1 MTGGLLQ
8 LATVGKEDNVLINNP
23 DLFHFETTYLKHTN
37 FSIDQNSKNYGQKKF
52 DSNIQFNL
60 DKNSDLLK
68 SFYFKVD
75 IPYSQIE
82 KKYKTTNYVFKR
94 DESDKIYLN
103 ILNSKSFIFN
113 ISNDKFL
120 VFPEYLMNVVSTNDS
135 QNSDIINT
143 ELLGNFLIDISN
155 DDYSK
160 FYDHTS
166 QVLNYSKKTDDHN
179 PIIKYLTNRES
190 LWFNIFF
197 NESKKNQLNVNLMDL
212 KNFYRWISDKIENKL
227 LYDYHYYNNINNNY
241 KFYQHNFLNSNNKL
255 INDVY
260 KYTIIKNN
268 NFKLDNFYLDDNLDI
283 DRAITYINE
292 NKINNTDISSSSDQN
307 ILYQSVIFPG
317 SFLYFI
323 LKLRYDSSYTN
334 HFSFYHKY
342 IISTEN
348 ENSVRGLGDGV
359 YSDLNWNNYFNK
371 FIQESFNNKTKD
383 EVNINQMKFFNEEKH
398 KILTNIE
405 NLWNTLS
412 IKNSNNDFNIK
423 NIFTII
429 YTVAFRWKNYT
440 SYETINWNDYLNQP
454 GQIGYF
460 KNVDDNNNNYSTLT
474 LSDIFTNYGSDLDFS
489 LIYVHFI
496 YVVTKEF
503 DKIGLFESLPSINKK
518 NIQFLYWC
526 RNKISNMMFI
536 RYKRIISKSLSP
548 SFSSISDSTELINFY
563 YSYVPNQSI
572 TLEEIK
578 NYIYQIFYN
587 NSFIAMTGSKSHSYN
602 EMLTISKLD
611 QITITEPNLLTLSN
625 IKSNFTIDVLQND
638 FKQIL
643 IDGIVYIEL
652 LNNDYL
658 FPNEFFEL
666 KVYYNNFYYDVIKN
680 FIYNGNLCFLLN
692 INITGPFQIEV
703 NLQMP
708 INKYF
713 FNYNTLSV
721 GRNNIEFNLDKS
733 FYSSVYI
740 DPDLY
745 NFSFQILSSA
755 FYSQIKFVS
764 SEVVD
769 SNFRYR
775 FVLDENSQ
783 FNSDLFGAAVN
794 NYEIN
799 LNDITNYNLIEI
811 ITTIYNDI
819 VSLALKDNSGNLS
832 LGSSETF
839 SIVYGLKRYQ
849 INLSSTDL
857 PNIFVIDNLD
867 PTHELLS
874 LDKDSYY
881 LEKQTKILSENFF
894 NLDASSISIRNV
906 DVSDNNQ
913 FIINFDPSIIEQSTD
928 TSGAVSIN
936 NQIFHTK
943 FNFID
948 SSSMILDNSEL
959 INTTYSLSD
968 LSSAL
973 YYKNFT
979 VEFDSSVDIKFPSN
993 YQWSV
998 IKSLTD
1004 NSQNVGVIPI
1014 NDNSESNFDSTRNAF
1029 KYKLITNNDPSFKII
1044 NSSESDFIINGNLK
1058 LSNDITL
1065 YTLDNSSISTDV
1077 DIKEML
1083 DINQIS
1089 FDFEKFS
1096 YFIGIT
1102 YSDNYKGSK
1111 KYVKKMLLPPKTAQS
1126 SESNF
1131 DDNYYNENNL
1141 YLKINTKSTS
1151 YNTPGYELPDFKSV
1165 FDTDFITNI
1174 ELIKNNN
1181 LYYIDDFI
1189 VQIVTIGEFDYVQF
1203 QISKNMINYKKYIS
1217 TNNSFSVYESIGE
1230 NNNMDTDETFNKLIT
1245 TYPLHYPSVMGD
1257 YVKFKILGKYSPPLG
1272 QRNIDIKIKIK
1283 IYINNN
1289 LPNLIDY
1296 TSFYLNPAIN
1306 RVSDLMDYFTQTPMI
1321 IFTDTASTKKGN
1333 IILHNFP
1340 IDINKVSRINYIKLD
1355 DDYLHIIDKIN
1366 SNQII
1371 RYRNNL
1377 ISSSF
1382 DEDIYDSKIYSKKDI
1397 LMELENI
1404 INKTLS
1410 TNNLT
1415 EIINT
1420 MENTDYYINNF
1431 LEEMMNSISNNSFGK
1446 TSKSIY
1452 DNFNNNNIVNLSNS
1466 TKKINI
1472 EKFDGKDYN
1481 LYSKLTLDFYTGYD
1495 IGLLYQVL
1503 YGSGKQLFLT
1513 NYKSMNNIE
1522 LLNKSMTNILLSY
1535 SENIANQIKNTQNN
1549 ITWLSLS
1556 DKKLDQ
1562 SFNSFTDYQN
1572 EINNYLYN
1580 SSNNYE
1586 YQLEQNNDFESY
1598 RNIINSDT
1606 NFSFYD
1612 NSNNTLKFTQDTQND
1627 TIPIYGNTINSF
1639 GEIKSDSKNK
1649 LVEDGY
1655 AIQENSIR
1663 SDIINYN
1670 SNNNI
1675 VENQFN
1681 FIGPV
1686 IIQNLLDKP
1695 AIVNDYLDLK
1705 LSNNKNYFFI
1715 DDNQCAYKMNYE
1727 QKINQKDQ
1735 KFYINSSFGELKDTS
1750 NLTIDNNEIFIY
1762 DFYHNIPLLDL
1773 SGGPGMNWVLI
1784 DTQIGKIINE
1794 KTDTTCIQIL
1804 TKTKLKNTHRSVMIG
1819 WTPDST
1825 DVLENQLINQV
1836 NWNHGPFDLSGVKS
1850 TNHYNY
1856 EIDTLNSDEY
1866 NINYKYFSFNAGIL
1880 DIHNI
1885 SDKLYVKLNIENV
1898 KIVNKDQENIKFTT
1912 KELYAYDNT
1921 NINYIKKPIFCDNG
1935 ILKYYNTSNL
1945 TNINPDTYIYFD
1957 EIICKFKDFFTTSI
1971 SNNKDTSGI
1980 HNIWFYEGNMNE
1992 SLIKTEVIL
2001 DTDNKN
2007 ICFKD
2012 TSEQKILD
2020 NNLLKYS
2027 FFKYQN
2033 EFYKF
2038 DDYTNSNDL
2047 SNNDILQRQID
2058 ILDNKVFERNNEFYS
2073 YRSVFYPGQVNLNV
2087 YLETLNAPRHNDDM
2101 VFYDIKGYN
2110 YLTDLN
2116 KLEYQD
2122 INFIFSNQDPYYD
2135 NLSQEIINP
2144 SFTRP
2149 ITVYRYEG
2157 ETNTTKINILKYQ
2170 IYRNSDSQYNFSSPI
2185 DSLILI
2191 DPSNIADG
2199 LSDGLKDVLLNDIH
2213 FYIQFES
2220 NLLSHIEKGNI
2231 REHYI
2236 NNMISS
2242 LYFSSLNKNV
2252 DIYAISKDKIKITLR
2267 KNTKIV
2273 PKRYYKQQIK
2283 VEYTKNDTKY
2293 NNDIIFNFLSD
2304 SNNNNKKI
2312 EVAYNFMFQY
2322 EDLKEPLIFEGERSS
2337 SLFLKCIDNS
2347 NNLINFKYAT
2357 NNKFIKYDDLNNNKL
2372 AKPNLDILIE
2382 DTTRFQNKLNFME
2395 LNMADLSSNSE
2406 FLSTKI
2412 RKNETNIN
2420 SHYTTNWTL
2429 LGSCTVYKD
2438 KIYIDN
2444 NVKNYFSLVEN
2455 FIIYLDDEYYYM
2467 EKTDSVDNY
2476 IFYKITG
2483 LNNLQN
2489 DIDFFGRN
2497 ATIFINLK
2505 PYLCYTKKYYLV
2517 SEKKNKLKAEFG
2529 TFKYG
2534 EIIQFKNCLIMILDY
2549 DIQFELYTFK
2559 PLNKF
2564 EGEIIYGNTYYS
2576 LGTLHNYSIKNKLVN
2591 LKDQLHKNLVSKTL
2605 FSVGDIIV
2613 NSHGVKLYNDYM
2625 SKFLSYS
2632 KINFGFENERVSI
2645 VLYFINGL
2653 FYYFDNDLKSGDKLI
2668 KKSGD
2673 ESEGVSYYVYTVK
2686 SILSNIVT
2694 FEFEDLQYLELLK
2707 ANYDDVKFIFY
2718 KPYHPFDKQHTEL
2731 TCNKIKSTRNFDG
2744 IFKNNNDMQM
2754 IENSKID
2761 IKFKNSELSIS
2772 TGNNFSG
2779 FITKNFDLYTFGE
2792 NNKGQL
2798 GVGDLIDKMEPTLVV
2813 DGTDNLKSIS
2823 ISCGYEHTLVLTTN
2837 KNVFSFGENENGQL
2851 GIGSF
2856 NDQMSP
2862 TQIIDSS
2869 SNNINN
2875 VQSISSGFSY
2885 SLILNE
2891 NGTVYSSG
2899 DNTYGQLA
2907 NGNMGNGIK
2916 SNFFDVI
2923 NISTDSSGYN
2933 GNNAIAIANGD
2944 YHTLVLLD
2952 SGKVMASGRNNYGQL
2967 GIGNTIDVSELT
2979 YCQTNSMY
2987 DPTSEFEDN
2996 YVDSI
3001 YAGGNSSALLLN
3013 NGRVLVF
3020 GDNQYGQLGIEIG
3033 GYKSSP
3039 YDIFINNISYQ
3050 ESFLSDYNGRNCNYF
3065 SFSEKSSSMILN
3077 TGKVLNFGNNSNG
3090 QLGLGNLTDIS
3101 GMMLDN
3107 SGYNYNNCILSS
3119 IGNNHSLFLLK
3130 NGNLLTTGL
3139 NLNGSSGLNTNI
3151 ENNLIPK
3158 MIWSDENSLHYLD
3171 KKILIPNKCNFINE
3185 TYEIIKL
3192 DNISSEFSKINKEI
3206 YPYQKIILDDI
3217 TFYRSKE
3224 FYTDSTNN
3232 IQSINST
3239 NSLLTKSD
3247 KLLVKYNNEYYYPL
3261 YIEWTSGK
3269 QIWNPTHIPSSLSYP
3284 ITKPMPIESDTN
3296 FYESEGIST
3305 ILYFDNEEIMK
3316 YDTIPQNIGNYSLLS
3331 SSFSLR
3337 DNSGVNH
3344 YPLFLDRNMIVTKNI
3359 NNINSNVTFDGKI
3372 RDLSG
3377 KKYYTFIEDYCNII
3391 DNLNLDFNS
3400 DILVNGCYFKF
3411 RNIKSDLNFNETNDT
3426 SNSQKFAYF
3435 LFQEQKPKITDIRR
3449 IEENSVVNDITITIP
3464 SKPWSEQMSSK
3475 SQITYSINNHL
3486 ISANKNQ
3493 VDFNYDEMN
3502 TIDTINTIDTS
3513 DNIFCYYTEN
3523 SQELVRKFNMRNINY
3538 QGTSYLRS
3546 DATFNQFFN
3555 DHSNNIQIYRE
3566 NYVPLLIYFSNIG
3579 SEVSNLGF
3587 TKLYYDYKYA
3597 EKPNILTTTEKI
3609 LIEETTSNGNKIIHR
3624 DIINYENGIYKIR
3637 KNLENN
3643 DSTFMINMINPVRIN
3658 NKIIQFIRPII
3669 SKHTK
3674 LPSVI
3679 NYSSNSIQKL
3689 EEYLEVPIK
3698 TTGAP
3703 IKQKD
3708 GWLVEIESKHVILL
3722 SKYSIFIEK
3731 PDNSYGKVITQ
3742 NNNPIFNF
3750 SKNNNGSFKFYLKF
3764 RHLVKSN
3771 ITKVYLKNTN
3781 YFRTLKPKYGSFK
3794 VDNVPTDTSISD
3806 NLNENWNS
3814 NNVKIKI
3821 PINISPGTGGN
3832 YFIIENCSP
3841 DNIFENSSIINQN
3854 LNVINYGI
3862 NSSGKTEVEINNEPI
3877 EYNNTE
3883 NLWNEYNRSIKI
3895 KPINYEP
3902 FPSVKNI
3909 INYASNSKNKL
3920 DEINLQF
3927 LLNRSKPWINWTS
3940 ISFDNNNYYKS
3951 LNQLYNK
3958 EIHIDSSEN
3967 ITYVDNSNTVF
3978 LFEEINNKS
3987 GKFMTILKNLVK
3999 NNFENLNILNEVRDT
4014 EILIYKYLN
4023 QTIDNLNFWKDPIKN
4038 INMFLEFKNNSYRII
4053 NGCLININKE
4063 LNTLYDFNINESF
4076 VTNDNYISRINYL
4089 DQQYDLSFNSTINSL
4104 KITRKKENVIKSIND
4119 LVSSN
4124 NNPISFKE
4132 TNDYQP
4138 YYGTNSEILFRDLS
4152 NIQTEYDNFILRNL
4166 NSDNFNK
4173 EYDILTLEKI
4183 LIETQWEYNYRNI
4196 TKESFSN
4203 FNKDFNDK
4211 LEINYNLEKST
4222 NYSGI
4227 EYDRYGQS
4235 KSFGLESYNKII
4247 SPDLTIDNKIF
4258 NNSNIITKGVS
4269 LNYYNDINQKIDYVL
4284 DSSDIFQYKIMA
4296 NSEFYSKKILFE
4308 PSHKYKIDILDG
4320 KNVFN
4325 DEIINIDNYSVN
4337 SLNFYSKR
4345 DYSDVKNVTTDILDN
4360 INISSVEKIGYYY
4373 KDITIN
4379 TNFPTRNINF
4389 YDETDLIY
4397 KDQITLDNSNIIVDL
4412 ISKQKIN
4419 DTNFLIVKSKVGI
4432 IEQEIIGN
4440 KNYLKLTKHYEE
4452 LREIVELNNVYII
4465 TNMKNR
4471 NNEVTSNISLDLSLD
4486 SILIDQSEGNIY
4498 IDYENTVLTTTLLDQ
4513 NVDYEIFG
4521 YKKLD
4526 IERKKQNLI
4535 VYKMKL
4541 EKELSIP
4548 MYQINKPLPINYKI
4562 NNQDNNIEKIK
4573 LISSNEI
4580 LVYNNDDNIV
4590 DISVKIINGNK
4601 FVFNDN
4607 SQNDPLIIKNNI
4619 YRFDLGNLS
4628 NLNHEFSISQ
4638 YKDTYSNYNIEFFGI
4653 PGNLGAHAIFSPTI
4667 SSFIYPFD
4675 STIQNG
4681 YSANSLYN
4689 NLFVQDISENIFTI
4703 NENNQKKITV
4713 YDNSNIITL
4722 DYSPATSNSDSTLYN
4737 DNNLITIGV
4746 KVININELNKFIF
4759 YNIDNNNIYNYNDS
4773 ISTIEDIKLYKGISY
4788 KFDLSNYSNTGH
4800 PLRFSNSPNNKEI
4813 IDTEITGT
4821 PGEVGSYVIFT
4832 PKSISNYY
4840 VFCSNHGYD
4849 MGSIYNPL
4857 VVQSNL
4863 LNSKLLEHNYKI
4875 DRDDP
4880 LEILEINNSYQQ
4892 FYIEVVSNFKYLVS
4906 SSFNFNLGNNKIE
4919 TKLANQYMINK
4930 LGSSNL
4936 LLQSDIF
4943 IDSFLLENYNF
4954 NIKNTITISNFINNY
4969 NVLTFDINED
4979 LTFENNSYVSYS
4991 IVINSMNYHIP
5002 NNQIS
5007 FIGNNTIIDLNDNI
5021 QSLQSNQIQLDNL
5034 LNVIDLSDTQFTL
5047 EQSFTKKLP
5056 LIDPSLSQ
5064 TMFVSLKEKYLFQD
5078 ENTPQDITIQLLD
5091 LSGEECGNY
5100 VYKFEYLHNNTFETV
5115 KENNPTFYYTKSVN
5129 NSQRNV
5135 NQKIKFLG
5143 IYQNYFYFS
5152 TVELLSLT
5160 INDSYTFFTN
5170 NFTLNTNKIGSLV
5183 SFITR
5188 NYIKASIVDV
5198 SNTSLINVISEKNN
5212 ISDLLNLNNTKLYLN
5227 NIINRLKIKNLS
5239 KNSYE
5244 FPLELDYS
5252 RFTTMS
5258 SSEVTSI
5265 EEINW
5270 DKNLI
5275 YKFFKSVKF
5284 YINDQLID
5292 IHDSDTMKICDDLYI
5307 GNNIE
5312 KKPRLIDDKY
5322 QIFIPIVFWFNLDS
5336 FNYLPL
5342 ISMDQSTLNIKIE
5355 VNKFQDIITNSIDNI
5370 TNELP
5375 TNFNLTL
5382 ITDNI
5387 ILDNVERRKFAEYNH
5402 EYIIERNI
5410 IYSDKYSLKYNGTSS
5425 TTNVNL
5431 QLKGLVKD
5439 IFLIFKSQK
5448 TDKYYIEKEENEYT
5462 RDSVNKEFFELKTL
5476 YNKFVNNNRHFN
5488 NEIQS
5493 TNLNL
5498 FLLLESNLKK
5508 ISNNSNIVNLIR
5520 SDDQLS
5526 NFDIELSLY
5535 LYFGKLKYVDR
5546 TSNITDA
5553 VKHYT
5558 KFSKIKYYFDK
5569 VYKNEIIINKINP
5582 VKKIKYNANGRELF
5596 YSQNSNYYNYVVPYE
5611 KFKKTPDDGI
5621 YPYSFSLNPTERQ
5634 PSGHLNFNVLQDS
5647 SIDIEFDEHTQKE
5660 NIKLKT
5666 IVKEYQILRIISG
5679 MASLSWI

>member
-8 LATVGKEDNVLINNP
+8 LATVGKEDNALINNP
-23 DLFHFETTYLKHTN
+23 DLFHFETTYMKHTN
-37 FSIDQNSKNYGQKKF
+37 FSIDQNSKNYGKKKF
-52 DSNIQFNL
+52 DSSIQFNL

-75 IPYSQIE
+75 IPYSQIA
-82 KKYKTTNYVFKR
+82 KKYKTTNYIFKR

-120 VFPEYLMNVVSTNDS
+120 VFPEYLMNVISANDS
-135 QNSDIINT
+135 QNSEITNT
-143 ELLGNFLIDISN
+143 ELLGNFLIDLSN

-197 NESKKNQLNVNLMDL
+197 NESKKDKLNVNLMDL
-212 KNFYRWISDKIENKL
+212 KNFYRWLSDKIQNKL

-241 KFYQHNFLNSNNKL
+241 KFYQHNFFNSNNKL

-268 NFKLDNFYLDDNLDI
+268 NFKLDNIYLNDDLDI
-283 DRAITYINE
+283 DRAISYINE
-292 NKINNTDISSSSDQN
+292 NDITKTDLSSSIDQN

-317 SFLYFI
+317 SFLYFL

-334 HFSFYHKY
+334 YFSFYHKY

-348 ENSVRGLGDGV
+348 ENSIRGLGEGV
-359 YSDLNWNNYFNK
+359 YSDFTWNSYFNK
-371 FIQESFNNKTKD
+371 YVQESFNNKTKD
-383 EVNINQMKFFNEEKH
+383 EISINQMKFFNEEKN
-398 KILTNIE
+398 KNLTNIE

-429 YTVAFRWKNYT
+429 YTIAFRWKNYT
-440 SYETINWNDYLNQP
+440 SFETINWNDYLEQS

-460 KNVDDNNNNYSTLT
+460 KNVYDNNNNYSTLT
-474 LSDIFTNYGSDLDFS
+474 LSEIFTNYGSDLDFS

-496 YVVTKEF
+496 YVVIKEF
-503 DKIGLFESLPSINKK
+503 DKLGLFEDLPNINKK

-536 RYKRIISKSLSP
+536 RYKRIISKSLKP
-548 SFSSISDSTELINFY
+548 SFSTISDSTELINFY
-563 YSYVPNQSI
+563 YTYVPNQSV

-587 NSFIAMTGSKSHSYN
+587 NSFIAMTGSKSHSSN
-602 EMLTISKLD
+602 EMMIISKLD
-611 QITITEPNLLTLSN
+611 QVAITEPNLLTLSN
-625 IKSNFTIDVLQND
+625 IKSNFTIDIQQDD
-638 FKQIL
+638 FQEIL
-643 IDGIVYIEL
+643 IDGKYYIEL
-652 LNNDYL
+652 INNDYL
-658 FPNEFFEL
+658 FPNEFFEM
-666 KVYYNNFYYDVIKN
+666 KVYYNNFYYDIVKN

-692 INITGPFQIEV
+692 INIVGPFQIEV

-721 GRNNIEFNLDKS
+721 EKNDIEFNIDKS

-740 DPDLY
+740 DPNLY
-745 NFSFQILSSA
+745 NFSFKIISSA
-755 FYSQIKFVS
+755 FNSPIKFIS
-764 SEVVD
+764 SVIINN
-769 SNFRYR
+769 SSRYS
-775 FVLDENSQ
+775 FVLEEDSQ
-783 FNSDLFGAAVN
+783 FNLDLFGSGIS
-794 NYEIN
+794 NYDVN
-799 LNDITNYNLIEI
+799 LNDIT
-811 ITTIYNDI
+811 IYNNIETTTKLYND
-819 VSLALKDNSGNLS
+819 VLSLALQDNSGNIS
-832 LGSSETF
+832 FGDSDTF
-839 SIVYGLKRYQ
+839 SIVYGLKRYP
-849 INLSSTDL
+849 ITLANTES
-857 PNIFVIDNLD
+857 PIVFVINNLG
-867 PTHELLS
+867 PSHELLNFT
-874 LDKDSYY
+874 KGSYY
-881 LEKQTKILSENFF
+881 LEKQTKILSEDNFT
-894 NLDASSISIRNV
+894 LDASSISINNV

-913 FIINFDPSIIEQSTD
+913 FIVHFDPTIIQQTID
-928 TSGAVSIN
+928 TSGVVSIN
-936 NQIFHTK
+936 NQMYQTK

-948 SSSMILDNSEL
+948 NSSMILDNSEL
-959 INTTYSLSD
+959 NSTTYLLSD

-973 YYKNFT
+973 YYKNFI
-979 VEFDSSVDIKFPSN
+979 VQFDSSVDIKYPSN
-993 YQWSV
+993 FQWSV
-998 IKSLTD
+998 IKSLT
-1004 NSQNVGVIPI
+1004 NSSLDVGVIPI
-1014 NDNSESNFDSTRNAF
+1014 NDNSESNFDLTRNAF

-1044 NSSESDFIINGNLK
+1044 NSAESDYVINGDLK
-1058 LSNDITL
+1058 LSKTINL

-1096 YFIGIT
+1096 YFIGVT

-1111 KYVKKMLLPPKTAQS
+1111 KYVKKMLLPPKSTQIS
-1126 SESNF
+1126 DSNF
-1131 DDNYYNENNL
+1131 NENNL

-1165 FDTDFITNI
+1165 FDTDFITRI

-1203 QISKNMINYKKYIS
+1203 QISKNRINYKKYIS
-1217 TNNSFSVYESIGE
+1217 TNNSFAVYELTGE
-1230 NNNMDTDETFNKLIT
+1230 NNYIETDETFNKSIV
-1245 TYPLHYPSVMGD
+1245 TYPLQYPVVIED
-1257 YVKFKILGKYSPPLG
+1257 YVKFKILGNYSPPLDK
-1272 QRNIDIKIKIK
+1272 RNIDIKIKIK

-1289 LPNLIDY
+1289 LPNLLDY
-1296 TSFYLNPAIN
+1296 TSFYLNSATN

-1321 IFTDTASTKKGN
+1321 IFTDNASTKKGN

-1366 SNQII
+1366 SNQLI
-1371 RYRNNL
+1371 RYKNNL

-1382 DEDIYDSKIYSKKDI
+1382 DEDIYDSKIYTKKDI

-1404 INKTLS
+1404 INTTLS
-1410 TNNLT
+1410 TDNIT

-1420 MENTDYYINNF
+1420 MENTDVYINNF
-1431 LEEMMNSISNNSFGK
+1431 LDKMIKSLSNNDFGK

-1452 DNFNNNNIVNLSNS
+1452 ENFKNNNIINLSNS
-1466 TKKINI
+1466 TKKVNI
-1472 EKFDGKDYN
+1472 DKFDGKDYN

-1535 SENIANQIKNTQNN
+1535 SENIGNQIKNTQNN

-1572 EINNYLYN
+1572 EINSYLYN
-1580 SSNNYE
+1580 SSNNYD
-1586 YQLEQNNDFESY
+1586 YQLEQNTEFDSY

-1612 NSNNTLKFTQDTQND
+1612 NSNNILTFTQNS
-1627 TIPIYGNTINSF
+1627 TIPVYGNSVKSF
-1639 GEIKSDSKNK
+1639 GEIMSDSDNK

-1655 AIQENSIR
+1655 AIQENSIK

-1675 VENQFN
+1675 IENQFN

-1686 IIQNLLDKP
+1686 IIKNVLDKP
-1695 AIVNDYLDLK
+1695 TIVNDYLDLK
-1705 LSNNKNYFFI
+1705 LNNNKNYFFI
-1715 DDNQCAYKMNYE
+1715 DDNQCAYRMNYE
-1727 QKINQKDQ
+1727 QKITQKDQ

-1762 DFYHNIPLLDL
+1762 DFYHNIPLSDL
-1773 SGGPGMNWVLI
+1773 SGGPGMEWVLV
-1784 DTQIGKIINE
+1784 DTQLGKIINE
-1794 KTDTTCIQIL
+1794 NTDTSSIQIL

-1825 DVLENQLINQV
+1825 DVLENQLINQI

-1850 TNHYNY
+1850 IKDYNY
-1856 EIDTLNSDEY
+1856 EIDKLNSSGY
-1866 NINYKYFSFNAGIL
+1866 NDSYTYFSFNAGIL

-1885 SDKLYVKLNIENV
+1885 SDRLYVKLNMENV
-1898 KIVNKDQENIKFTT
+1898 KQENLMFTT
-1912 KELYAYDNT
+1912 KELYAYDT
-1921 NINYIKKPIFCDNG
+1921 SNINLIKKPIFCDNG
-1935 ILKYYNTSNL
+1935 TLKYYNTSNL
-1945 TNINPDTYIYFD
+1945 TYINSDTYIYFD
-1957 EIICKFKDFFTTSI
+1957 EVICQFKDFFTTNI
-1971 SNNKDTSGI
+1971 SNNKDSSGI
-1980 HNIWFYEGNMNE
+1980 HNIWFYDGNINE
-1992 SLIKTEVIL
+1992 SFVKTEVIL
-2001 DTDNKN
+2001 DIDNKN

-2027 FFKYQN
+2027 YFKYQD
-2033 EFYKF
+2033 KF
-2038 DDYTNSNDL
+2038 HKFSDYINSNDL
-2047 SNNDILQRQID
+2047 SNTDNLQREIN
-2058 ILDNKVFERNNEFYS
+2058 ILDNRVFERSNEFYS
-2073 YRSVFYPGQVNLNV
+2073 FRSIFYPGQVNLNV
-2087 YLETLNAPRHNDDM
+2087 FLETLNAPRHNDDM
-2101 VFYDIKGYN
+2101 VFYDINGYN

-2135 NLSQEIINP
+2135 NSSQEIVNP

-2170 IYRNSDSQYNFSSPI
+2170 IYRNSDSQYNFSLPT
-2185 DSLILI
+2185 DSSILI

-2199 LSDGLKDVLLNDIH
+2199 LNDGLKDVLLNDFH

-2220 NLLSHIEKGNI
+2220 NLTSHIEKGNI
-2231 REHYI
+2231 HEHYI

-2252 DIYAISKDKIKITLR
+2252 DIYVISKDKIKITLR

-2273 PKRYYKQQIK
+2273 PKRYYKQQIN
-2283 VEYTKNDTKY
+2283 VEYTKNDTQY
-2293 NNDIIFNFLSD
+2293 SNDIIFNFVSD
-2304 SNNNNKKI
+2304 SNYNKRIK
-2312 EVAYNFMFQY
+2312 VAYNLLFSY

-2337 SLFLKCIDNS
+2337 TLFLKCVDN
-2347 NNLINFKYAT
+2347 NDNLIDFKYAT
-2357 NNKFIKYDDLNNNKL
+2357 NNKFIRYNLNSEKL
-2372 AKPNLDILIE
+2372 ATPNLDILIE
-2382 DTTRFQNKLNFME
+2382 DTIRFQNKLNFME
-2395 LNMADLSSNSE
+2395 LNIADLSSNSE

-2412 RKNETNIN
+2412 RHNETNIN
-2420 SHYTTNWTL
+2420 SQYTTNWTL

-2438 KIYIDN
+2438 KIYIEDN
-2444 NVKNYFSLVEN
+2444 IKNYFSLVES
-2455 FIIYLDDEYYYM
+2455 FIIYLDDEYYYL
-2467 EKTDSVDNY
+2467 EKTNSFENN
-2476 IFYKITG
+2476 IFFKIIG

-2497 ATIFINLK
+2497 ATVFINLN
-2505 PYLCYTKKYYLV
+2505 PYLCFTKKYYLV

-2534 EIIQFKNCLIMILDY
+2534 EIVQLKNCIIMILDY

-2564 EGEIIYGNTYYS
+2564 EEEIIYGNTYYS
-2576 LGTLHNYSIKNKLVN
+2576 LGTLHNYTTKNKLVN
-2591 LKDQLHKNLVSKTL
+2591 LKDQLQKNLISKTS

-2632 KINFGFENERVSI
+2632 KINFGFENERVSV

-2653 FYYFDNDLKSGDKLI
+2653 FYYFENDLKSGDKLF

-2673 ESEGVSYYVYTVK
+2673 ASEGVSYYVYTVK

-2718 KPYHPFDKQHTEL
+2718 KPYHPFDRQQIEL
-2731 TCNKIKSTRNFDG
+2731 TCNKINSTRNFDG
-2744 IFKNNNDMQM
+2744 IFKNKNDMQM

-2772 TGNNFSG
+2772 TGNDFSG
-2779 FITKNFDLYTFGE
+2779 FITKNFDLYTFGK
-2792 NNKGQL
+2792 NDKGQL
-2798 GVGDLIDKMEPTLVV
+2798 GVGDLTDKMVPTVVV
-2813 DGTDNLKSIS
+2813 DGIDNLKSIS

-2837 KNVFSFGENENGQL
+2837 KNVVSFGENENGQL

-2875 VQSISSGFSY
+2875 IQSISSGFSY
-2885 SLILNE
+2885 SLILSE
-2891 NGTVYSSG
+2891 NGTIYSSG
-2899 DNTYGQLA
+2899 DNTYGQLG

-2916 SNFFDVI
+2916 SNYFDVI
-2923 NISTDSSGYN
+2923 NTSVDSSGYK
-2933 GNNAIAIANGD
+2933 GNNAVAIANGY

-2952 SGKVMASGRNNYGQL
+2952 SGKVMACGRNNYGQL
-2967 GIGNTIDVSELT
+2967 GIGNTTDVSELT
-2979 YCQTNSMY
+2979 YCQTDTMY

-3013 NGRVLVF
+3013 NGKVLVF

-3039 YDIFINNISYQ
+3039 YDISQ
-3050 ESFLSDYNGRNCNYF
+3050 ESILFDYNGRNCNYF
-3065 SFSEKSSSMILN
+3065 SFSEKSSSMIIN

-3101 GMMLDN
+3101 GQMLDN
-3107 SGYNYNNCILSS
+3107 SGYDYNNCILSS
-3119 IGNNHSLFLLK
+3119 MGNNHSLFLLK
-3130 NGNLLTTGL
+3130 NGNLLTTGT

-3151 ENNLIPK
+3151 GNNLIPK
-3158 MIWSDENSLHYLD
+3158 MIWSNENSLYYLD

-3192 DNISSEFSKINKEI
+3192 DNIPSEFSKINKEI

-3224 FYTDSTNN
+3224 VYTDSNN
-3232 IQSINST
+3232 YIQSIDST
-3239 NSLLTKSD
+3239 NSLLTKYE
-3247 KLLVKYNNEYYYPL
+3247 KLLVKYNDKYYYPL

-3269 QIWNPTHIPSSLSYP
+3269 QIWNPSSIQFSLTSHISKPIPS
-3284 ITKPMPIESDTN
+3284 ESDIN
-3296 FYESEGIST
+3296 FYELEGIST
-3305 ILYFDNEEIMK
+3305 ILYYDREDIVK
-3316 YDTIPQNIGNYSLLS
+3316 YDSIPPNIGNYSLLS
-3331 SSFSLR
+3331 SSFTLKDS
-3337 DNSGVNH
+3337 SGVNH

-3372 RDLSG
+3372 KDLSG
-3377 KKYYTFIEDYCNII
+3377 KKYYTFVEDYCNII

-3411 RNIKSDLNFNETNDT
+3411 RNIKSDLDFNETNDT
-3426 SNSQKFAYF
+3426 SNSQRYAYF
-3435 LFQEQKPKITDIRR
+3435 LFQEQKPKITDVRI
-3449 IEENSVVNDITITIP
+3449 IEENSIVSDITITIP
-3464 SKPWSEQMSSK
+3464 SKPWSEQNSSK
-3475 SQITYSINNHL
+3475 SQITYSINDHL
-3486 ISANKNQ
+3486 ISTNKNQ
-3493 VDFNYDEMN
+3493 VDFNFDEMN
-3502 TIDTINTIDTS
+3502 TLYSNNPIDTS

-3523 SQELVRKFNMRNINY
+3523 SQELVRKFNMINVSF
-3538 QGTSYLRS
+3538 QGTNYLRT

-3579 SEVSNLGF
+3579 SVLSNLGF
-3587 TKLYYDYKYA
+3587 TKLYYNYRYV
-3597 EKPNILTTTEKI
+3597 EKPNILTTTEHI

-3637 KNLENN
+3637 KNIENN

-3679 NYSSNSIQKL
+3679 NYSSNSIQKI

-3708 GWLVEIESKHVILL
+3708 GWLVEIGSKHIILL

-3731 PDNSYGKVITQ
+3731 PDNSYGKVVTQ

-3750 SKNNNGSFKFYLKF
+3750 IKLNDGSFKFYLKF

-3781 YFRTLKPKYGSFK
+3781 YFRTLKPKFESFK
-3794 VDNVPTDTSISD
+3794 VNNIPTDTSISN
-3806 NLNENWNS
+3806 NLNQNWDS

-3832 YFIIENCSP
+3832 YFVIENYSP

-3877 EYNNTE
+3877 EYSNTE
-3883 NLWNEYNRSIKI
+3883 NLWNEYDRSKKI

-3909 INYASNSKNKL
+3909 INYTSNSKNKIE
-3920 DEINLQF
+3920 EINLQF

-3940 ISFDNNNYYKS
+3940 ISFDNNKYYKS

-3967 ITYVDNSNTVF
+3967 ITYIDNSNTVF
-3978 LFEEINNKS
+3978 LFEEINNIS
-3987 GKFMTILKNLVK
+3987 GKFMTIIKNLVK
-3999 NNFENLNILNEVRDT
+3999 NNFENLNILNKVRDT
-4014 EILIYKYLN
+4014 EIIIYKYLN
-4023 QTIDNLNFWKDPIKN
+4023 QTINNLNFWKDPIKN
-4038 INMFLEFKNNSYRII
+4038 INLFLEFKNNNYRII
-4053 NGCLININKE
+4053 QGCLININTETKE
-4063 LNTLYDFNINESF
+4063 DSNIFRINFVDSNEG
-4076 VTNDNYISRINYL
+4076 YISRINYL
-4089 DQQYDLSFNSTINSL
+4089 DNQYDLSFNSTLNSL
-4104 KITRKKENVIKSIND
+4104 KITRQKDNVIRSIND
-4119 LVSSN
+4119 LVNST
-4124 NNPISFKE
+4124 NNPLSYKKI
-4132 TNDYQP
+4132 NDYQP
-4138 YYGTNSEILFRDLS
+4138 YYGTNSEFLFRDLS
-4152 NIQTEYDNFILRNL
+4152 NIQREYDNFILRNL

-4173 EYDILTLEKI
+4173 EYDVLTLEKI
-4183 LIETQWEYNYRNI
+4183 LIETQWEYNNKNI
-4196 TKESFSN
+4196 SNDAYSN

-4211 LEINYNLEKST
+4211 LEINYNFDKST

-4227 EYDRYGQS
+4227 EYDKFGQG

-4247 SPDLTIDNKIF
+4247 SPDLSVDNKIF
-4258 NNSNIITKGVS
+4258 NNSKIITKGVS
-4269 LNYYNDINQKIDYVL
+4269 LNYYSDINQKIDYVL
-4284 DSSDIFQYKIMA
+4284 DSSDIFQYKILA
-4296 NSEFYSKKILFE
+4296 NSDFYSKKIYFE
-4308 PSHKYKIDILDG
+4308 PNHKYKIDILDG
-4320 KNVFN
+4320 ENIFN
-4325 DEIINIDNYSVN
+4325 DEIINVDNYSVN

-4345 DYSDVKNVTTDILDN
+4345 DYSDVKNVTIDILDS
-4360 INISSVEKIGYYY
+4360 INITSVEKLGYYY
-4373 KDITIN
+4373 KGITIN
-4379 TNFPTRNINF
+4379 SNLPTRNINF

-4397 KDQITLDNSNIIVDL
+4397 KDQIILDNSNIIVDL
-4412 ISKQKIN
+4412 ISSQKI
-4419 DTNFLIVKSKVGI
+4419 DDRNFLIIKSKVGI

-4440 KNYLKLTKHYEE
+4440 RNYLKLTKHYDE
-4452 LREIVELNNVYII
+4452 LKEIVEQNNVYII
-4465 TNMKNR
+4465 TNMQNR
-4471 NNEVTSNISLDLSLD
+4471 NNEVTSNISLDSSLD
-4486 SILIDQSEGNIY
+4486 SILIDQSEGKIY
-4498 IDYENTVLTTTLLDQ
+4498 IDYENTFLTTTLLDQ
-4513 NVDYEIFG
+4513 HVDYEIFG

-4526 IERKKQNLI
+4526 IERKKENLI

-4541 EKELSIP
+4541 EKELTIP

-4580 LVYNNDDNIV
+4580 LVYNNDDNI
-4590 DISVKIINGNK
+4590 INITVKIINGNK

-4607 SQNDPLIIKNNI
+4607 SENDPLLIKNNI

-4628 NLNHEFSISQ
+4628 NINHEFSISQ
-4638 YKDTYSNYNIEFFGI
+4638 YRDTYSNYNIEFFGT
-4653 PGNLGAHAIFSPTI
+4653 PGNVGAHAIFSPII
-4667 SSFIYPFD
+4667 SSSIYPFD
-4675 STIQNG
+4675 PSIQDG

-4689 NLFVQDISENIFTI
+4689 NLFVQDI
-4703 NENNQKKITV
+4703 NEGIESTKLIQNNDQKITV
-4713 YDNSNIITL
+4713 YDNSNIISL
-4722 DYSPATSNSDSTLYN
+4722 DYSPATSISSNTL
-4737 DNNLITIGV
+4737 NNNKDEVVIGV
-4746 KVININELNKFIF
+4746 KVIKINELNKFIF
-4759 YNIDNNNIYNYNDS
+4759 YNIENNNNYKYNDS
-4773 ISTIEDIKLYKGISY
+4773 ISTIEDINLYKGVSY
-4788 KFDLSNYSNTGH
+4788 KFDLSNYSNSGH
-4800 PLRFSNSPNNKEI
+4800 PLRFSKSKNNKEST
-4813 IDTEITGT
+4813 DSVITGT

-4832 PKSISNYY
+4832 PKSISSYY
-4840 VFCSNHGYD
+4840 VFCSNHGYE

-4863 LNSKLLEHNYKI
+4863 LNSKSLTHNYKI

-4880 LEILEINNSYQQ
+4880 LEILEIDNSYEK

-4906 SSFNFNLGNNKIE
+4906 SSFNFNFDNNEIE
-4919 TKLANQYMINK
+4919 IKLADQFMINK
-4930 LGSSNL
+4930 LESSNL
-4936 LLQSDIF
+4936 LLESDIF
-4943 IDSFLLENYNF
+4943 IDSFLLENHNF
-4954 NIKNTITISNFINNY
+4954 NIRNTITISDFINNY

-4979 LTFENNSYVSYS
+4979 LTFENDTYVSYS
-4991 IVINSMNYHIP
+4991 MVINSINYNIS

-5007 FIGNNTIIDLNDNI
+5007 FIGNNTTIDLNDTI
-5021 QSLQSNQIQLDNL
+5021 QSLQSNQNQLDNL
-5034 LNVIDLSDTQFTL
+5034 LNVIDVSNTQFTL
-5047 EQSFTKKLP
+5047 KQSFTKRLP
-5056 LIDPSLSQ
+5056 LIDPPLTQ
-5064 TMFVSLKEKYLFQD
+5064 TMFVSLREKYLFHD
-5078 ENTPQDITIQLLD
+5078 ENTPQNISIQLLD

-5100 VYKFEYLHNNTFETV
+5100 VYKFEYLHSHTFETV
-5115 KENNPTFYYTKSVN
+5115 NENNPHFYYTKSVN
-5129 NSQRNV
+5129 NSQRNE
-5135 NQKIKFLG
+5135 IKYLG

-5170 NFTLNTNKIGSLV
+5170 NFTLNTNKLGSLI
-5183 SFITR
+5183 SFITNSYVR
-5188 NYIKASIVDV
+5188 ASIIDV

-5212 ISDLLNLNNTKLYLN
+5212 ISDLLKLDNTKLYLN
-5227 NIINRLKIKNLS
+5227 NIMNRLKIKNLS

-5258 SSEVTSI
+5258 SSEVSSV
-5265 EEINW
+5265 EEIKW
-5270 DKNLI
+5270 DNNLI
-5275 YKFFKSVKF
+5275 YKFFKNVKF

-5292 IHDSDTMKICDDLYI
+5292 IHDSDTMKICDDLYV
-5307 GNNIE
+5307 GDNIQ
-5312 KKPRLIDDKY
+5312 KKPRLIGDKY

-5342 ISMDQSTLNIKIE
+5342 ISMDQSTLTIKIE

-5370 TNELP
+5370 TSELP
-5375 TNFNLTL
+5375 SNFNLTL

-5387 ILDNVERRKFAEYNH
+5387 ILDNEERRKFAEYNH

-5410 IYSDKYSLKYNGTSS
+5410 IYTDKYSLKHNGTSS
-5425 TTNVNL
+5425 TTNINL

-5462 RDSVNKEFFELKTL
+5462 RDLVNKEFFELKTL
-5476 YNKFVNNNRHFN
+5476 YNKFIDNNRHFD

-5508 ISNNSNIVNLIR
+5508 ISNNSQIVNLIR
-5520 SDDQLS
+5520 SDDQLA

-5546 TSNITDA
+5546 TNNITDA

-5558 KFSKIKYYFDK
+5558 KFSKIKFYFDK
-5569 VYKNEIIINKINP
+5569 VYKNEKIINKINP

-5621 YPYSFSLNPTERQ
+5621 YPYSFSLNPTQRQ

-5647 SIDIEFDEHTQKE
+5647 SIDVEFDEHTQKE